1 MRSKEERLRADDYHG
16 WDKYDADTELSRIDL
31 VAERETVE
39 AKRMQEKHKR
49 ELAKTRKEAIIE
61 KCITRRDF

>member
-1 MRSKEERLRADDYHG
+1 MRSKEQRLKSCDYNG
-16 WDKYDADTELSRIDL
+16 WDKYDADTEINKIDL

-39 AKRMQEKHKR
+39 AKRMQEKQKI

-61 KCITRRDF
+61 KCKFFD